1 MNGLDSAC
9 FHICR
14 WLWFAGLPP
23 HFPSLCRVC
32 PLQSIPAVTSPSDK
46 MTSVRG
52 SGSVSDSALPTL
64 LCPVRSNSDG
74 GPATRFSGEDEA
86 ALFYPLCARCVTG
99 TSVFLLRTACVRVR
113 KPRDSVPAPGNR
125 AGVEMTAELG
135 TLVWSPQSLGSYSTC
150 SWGPGVT
157 LRGAWQSL
165 SASSPAWL
173 GHWWECS
180 AVLTPAVKFQMV
192 LWVPGGGVGGTAVA
206 TDLLSHPPRC
216 SWSCSGSVV

>member
-1 MNGLDSAC
+1 MLQ
-9 FHICR
+9 
-14 WLWFAGLPP
+14 
-23 HFPSLCRVC
+23 VC
-32 PLQSIPAVTSPSDK
+32 PHASPACVGSVPYSQFLLTVTSPSDK

-52 SGSVSDSALPTL
+52 SGSVSDSALPTPP
-64 LCPVRSNSDG
+64 CPVRSNSDG
-74 GPATRFSGEDEA
+74 GPATHLSGEDKA

-113 KPRDSVPAPGNR
+113 KLRDSVPALGNR

-150 SWGPGVT
+150 SWGPRVT

-192 LWVPGGGVGGTAVA
+192 LWVPCGGGGEGA
-206 TDLLSHPPRC
+206 PP
-216 SWSCSGSVV
+216 WQLIF